1 MSVVT
6 LPELLLPAGNLSKLK
21 VAYAYG
27 ADACY
32 VGAAGFSMRPDGS
45 SFSIADLEVGLNHAH
60 AKGKKLY
67 VALNSMMFDEDFS
80 EIQHWLSETQHLR
93 FDALIVS
100 DAGVFQCVK
109 DMRPE
114 LPLHI
119 STQMST
125 ANSQAAAF
133 WKAAGAERVVLAREC
148 SLEQARIIADE
159 SGIDVE
165 IFVHGAMCVA
175 VSGRCLLSAYFTGKD
190 ANKGQCKQS
199 CRWDWQLVEKERPG
213 EAIEVYEDGR
223 ETIFLSSKDLCLIE
237 HIPAVVQSKAASLKI
252 EGRMKSEYYVASV
265 ARVYREA
272 LDRYADNPE
281 NFKVDPI
288 WIEELEA
295 VSHRPYETGFAFG
308 YPHNEPERLQ
318 SDSKP
323 LSSASIIGFVEE
335 TDANVHLVSVK
346 NPFSVGESLE
356 WIGPGMRSGEV
367 VVESIINE
375 KNQSLER
382 SICGTK
388 VQASFSG
395 SPQLPKHT
403 IFRKRK

>member
-1 MSVVT
+1 MPELK
-6 LPELLLPAGNLSKLK
+6 LPELLMPAGNLSKLK

-32 VGAAGFSMRPDGS
+32 VGAAGFSMRPDGA
-45 SFSIADLEVGLNHAH
+45 SFSTADLEAGLTYAHAH
-60 AKGKKLY
+60 QKKLY
-67 VALNSMMFDEDFS
+67 VALNSMMFDEDLGS
-80 EIQHWLSETQHLR
+80 IETWLKETRHLPI
-93 FDALIVS
+93 DALIVS
-100 DAGVFQCVK
+100 DMGVFQLVK
-109 DMRPE
+109 EIRPE
-114 LPLHI
+114 LALHI

-125 ANSQAAAF
+125 ANSRAALF
-133 WKAAGAERVVLAREC
+133 WKQLGAERVVLAREC
-148 SLEQARIIADE
+148 SLQQARQIAE
-159 SGIDVE
+159 SRQIEIE

-213 EAIEVYEDGR
+213 QAIEVFETGR

-237 HIPAVVQSKAASLKI
+237 HIPAVVQSGAASLKV

-265 ARVYREA
+265 ARVYRDA
-272 LDRYADNPE
+272 LDHYAQNPE
-281 NFKVDPI
+281 AFGVDLI
-288 WIEELEA
+288 WMEELHA

-308 YPHNEPERLQ
+308 YPDSKPDRLQ

-323 LSSASIIGFVEE
+323 ISSATIIGFIEE
-335 TDANVHLVSVK
+335 VNENIYRISVK
-346 NPFSVGESLE
+346 NPFSVGETLE
-356 WIGPGMRSGEV
+356 WIGPEMTGGEV
-367 VVESIINE
+367 AVESIVNE
-375 KNQSLER
+375 KRQSLER

-388 VQASFSG
+388 VQVTFSG
-395 SPQLPKHT
+395 APQLPKHT

>member
-1 MSVVT
+1 MPEVN
-6 LPELLLPAGNLSKLK
+6 LPELLMPAGNLSKLK

-32 VGAAGFSMRPDGS
+32 VGASGFSMRPDGA
-45 SFSIADLEVGLNHAH
+45 SFSIRDLEDGLSYAHAH
-60 AKGKKLY
+60 QKKLY

-80 EIQHWLSETQHLR
+80 GIETWLTETRHLNL
-93 FDALIVS
+93 DALIVS
-100 DAGVFQCVK
+100 DMGVFQLVK
-109 DMRPE
+109 ETRPE
-114 LPLHI
+114 LALHI

-125 ANSQAAAF
+125 ANSHAASL
-133 WKAAGAERVVLAREC
+133 WKQLGAERVVLAREC
-148 SLEQARIIADE
+148 SLAQAKAIAE
-159 SGIDVE
+159 RSKIDIE

-190 ANKGQCKQS
+190 ANKGECKQS

-213 EAIEVYEDGR
+213 EAIEVFETGR

-237 HIPAVVQSKAASLKI
+237 HIPAVVQSGAASLKV

-265 ARVYREA
+265 ARVYRDA
-272 LDRYADNPE
+272 LDRYTQNPD
-281 NFKVDPI
+281 NFKADPL
-288 WIEELEA
+288 WMDELHA

-308 YPHNEPERLQ
+308 YPEQNPGSLQ

-323 LSSASIIGFVEE
+323 LSCATIIGFVEA
-335 TDANVHLVSVK
+335 ANEKMYKVSVK

-356 WIGPGMRSGEV
+356 WIGPGMSGGEV
-367 VVESIINE
+367 RVENIVNE
-375 KNQSLER
+375 KRQTLER
-382 SICGTK
+382 SICGTR
-388 VQASFSG
+388 VQVMFSG
-395 SPQLPKHT
+395 APHLPVHT

>member
-1 MSVVT
+1 MPEVNI
-6 LPELLLPAGNLSKLK
+6 PELLMPAGNLSKLK

-32 VGAAGFSMRPDGS
+32 VGAAGFSMRPDGA
-45 SFSIADLEVGLNHAH
+45 SFSIADLEAGLTHAH
-60 AKGKKLY
+60 AHQKKLY
-67 VALNSMMFDEDFS
+67 VALNSMMFDEDFGS
-80 EIQHWLSETQHLR
+80 IETWLKETRHLPI
-93 FDALIVS
+93 DAMIVS
-100 DAGVFQCVK
+100 DMGVFQLAQEI
-109 DMRPE
+109 RPE
-114 LPLHI
+114 LALHI

-125 ANSQAAAF
+125 ANSRAALF
-133 WKAAGAERVVLAREC
+133 WKQLGAERVVLAREC
-148 SLEQARIIADE
+148 SLQQARQIAKTSQME
-159 SGIDVE
+159 IE

-213 EAIEVYEDGR
+213 EAIEVFETGR

-237 HIPAVVQSKAASLKI
+237 HIPAVVQSGAASLKV

-265 ARVYREA
+265 ARVYRDA
-272 LDRYADNPE
+272 LDRYAKNPE
-281 NFKVDPI
+281 AFEVNPI
-288 WIEELEA
+288 WMEELHA

-308 YPHNEPERLQ
+308 YPDSKPDCLQ

-323 LSSASIIGFVEE
+323 ISSATIIGFIEE
-335 TDANVHLVSVK
+335 ANENIYRISVK
-346 NPFSVGESLE
+346 NPFSVGETLE
-356 WIGPGMRSGEV
+356 WIGPEMTGGEV
-367 VVESIINE
+367 AVESIVNE
-375 KNQSLER
+375 KRQSLER

-388 VQASFSG
+388 VQVTFSG
-395 SPQLPKHT
+395 YPRLPEHT